1 MKYSSQM
8 RALSSPKAARKTD
21 TRSAANRVPV
31 FRFRLRI
38 TAGKRIAIG
47 PGKVALVEAIRATGS
62 LTAAAKSLEMS
73 YRRAWLLLDEL
84 NKSLEMP
91 AVESAQGG
99 EHGGGSRLTPV
110 GEQLVEI
117 YRRIED
123 NAAASNARDIKRLL
137 AMLAD

>member
-1 MKYSSQM
+1 MKYSSRM
-8 RALSSPKAARKTD
+8 RALSSSKAARKTD
-21 TRSAANRVPV
+21 IRSAANPVPV

-38 TAGKRIAIG
+38 TAGKRIAVG
-47 PGKVALVEAIRATGS
+47 PGKVALLEAIRATGS

-84 NKSLEMP
+84 NKSLETP

-110 GEQLVEI
+110 GEQLVAI
-117 YRRIED
+117 YRRIEG

>member
-1 MKYSSQM
+1 
-8 RALSSPKAARKTD
+8 
-21 TRSAANRVPV
+21 
-31 FRFRLRI
+31 
-38 TAGKRIAIG
+38 
-47 PGKVALVEAIRATGS
+47 
-62 LTAAAKSLEMS
+62 MS

-84 NKSLEMP
+84 NKSLETP

-99 EHGGGSRLTPV
+99 EHGGGSRLTPA

-117 YRRIED
+117 YRRIEG

>member
-8 RALSSPKAARKTD
+8 RALSAPKAARKTD
-21 TRSAANRVPV
+21 IRSAANRVPV

-47 PGKVALVEAIRATGS
+47 PGKVALLEAIRTTGS

-84 NKSLEMP
+84 NKSLETP

-99 EHGGGSRLTPV
+99 EHGGGSRLTLV

-117 YRRIED
+117 YRRIES
-123 NAAASNARDIKRLL
+123 NAATSNARDIKRLL
-137 AMLAD
+137 AMLVD